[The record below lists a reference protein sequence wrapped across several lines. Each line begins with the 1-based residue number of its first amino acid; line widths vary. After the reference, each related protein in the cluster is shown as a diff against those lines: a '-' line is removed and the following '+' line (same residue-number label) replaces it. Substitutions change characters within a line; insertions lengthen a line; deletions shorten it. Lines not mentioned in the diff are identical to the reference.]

1 MLGHSNYVNALA
13 WDPEGKYL
21 ASVSDDHSCI
31 IWNNHEDYKSKHMF
45 LLRSA
50 GVSVKWHF
58 EDTEKILVAERRGI
72 VHMYNVVSQTTVLS
86 VESVKSPLM
95 CADWATSNRLYIGA
109 LAGDEILTW
118 NLRHPW

>member
-1 MLGHSNYVNALA
+1 MPGHTNYVNAIA

-31 IWNNHEDYKSKHMF
+31 IWNNQEDFKTKNVF

-50 GVSVKWHF
+50 GVSVKWNY
-58 EDTEKILVAERRGI
+58 EDSEKILVAEKRGI
-72 VHMYNVVSQTTVLS
+72 IHMYNVVSQQTVLS
-86 VESVKSPLM
+86 VESAKSPLVS
-95 CADWATSNRLYIGA
+95 ADWSISNRLHIVA
-109 LAGDEILTW
+109 LAGDELLTW